1 MFSFVQ
7 LDIIKTSPRKWSV
20 DILKQFLQLT
30 RHHMGKLQTLQK
42 MFGLKELDS
51 KDFLCFDILVTQMWP
66 EVPKVVTFS
75 LVWDMVHQS

>member
-1 MFSFVQ
+1 
-7 LDIIKTSPRKWSV
+7 
-20 DILKQFLQLT
+20 
-30 RHHMGKLQTLQK
+30 MGKLQNLQK